1 MKQDRFT
8 ALKERTRGY
17 MQQYDP
23 AFVTEYMRRQCPL
36 EAGQVIA
43 QADRLMGQTFTFEDR
58 WDMEPCAVPYTLKEM
73 IWDYSPNQDPEWI
86 FMLNRHEYLHK
97 LLLAY
102 RLTGKQAYIEKLEWY
117 MEHWITSNP
126 ILPEG
131 TVTTRSIDTG
141 IRCMSW
147 QFLLIHLIG
156 EGLMGQQEPQ
166 SRRYPAYLRKGLTRL
181 SMACRPPWGSRTRCW
196 RKGCRHTSIIYWN

>member
-73 IWDYSPNQDPEWI
+73 I
-86 FMLNRHEYLHK
+86 
-97 LLLAY
+97 
-102 RLTGKQAYIEKLEWY
+102 
-117 MEHWITSNP
+117 
-126 ILPEG
+126 
-131 TVTTRSIDTG
+131 
-141 IRCMSW
+141 
-147 QFLLIHLIG
+147 
-156 EGLMGQQEPQ
+156 
-166 SRRYPAYLRKGLTRL
+166 
-181 SMACRPPWGSRTRCW
+181 
-196 RKGCRHTSIIYWN
+196 